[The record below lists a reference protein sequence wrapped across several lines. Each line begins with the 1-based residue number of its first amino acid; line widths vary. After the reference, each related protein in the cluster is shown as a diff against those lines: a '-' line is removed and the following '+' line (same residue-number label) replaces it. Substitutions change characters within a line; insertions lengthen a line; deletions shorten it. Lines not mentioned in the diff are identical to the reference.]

1 MATPGQTERDC
12 DDLDPFLHPAEFFL
26 RHLPVI
32 NHAIHAAS
40 RRASLRDE
48 ELDDFASHLKLKL
61 IEDDYAVIRKYEQRS
76 SFMAFISVVIQRAL
90 LDYRI
95 AQWGKWHAS
104 AQARRLGDVGVT
116 IEAILV
122 RDGKTIDEALPALLR
137 RWPDLTRDR
146 VREMLDTLPARTLR
160 PRDVNLDEAAAA
172 IGATAESID
181 DAAFESDRLELS
193 RRIGAVVRETMTEL
207 DESGRAIFRLRFQG
221 GMSVADISRTL
232 KIDQKPLY
240 RRIQRALTAL
250 RERLEAAGIT
260 SDAAIEV
267 LASRNADLDFGFDD
281 RSMHE

>member
-1 MATPGQTERDC
+1 MAKTSGTGRNC
-12 DDLDPFLHPAEFFL
+12 DDLDPSLQPGEFFL
-26 RHLPVI
+26 RHLDVI
-32 NHAIHAAS
+32 NHAIRVAC
-40 RRASLRDE
+40 RRASLRDG
-48 ELDDFASHLKLKL
+48 ELDDFASHLRLKL
-61 IEDDYAVIRKYEQRS
+61 IEGDYAVIRKYEQRS

-104 AQARRLGDVGVT
+104 TQARRLGDVGIT

-137 RWPDLTRDR
+137 RWPELTRDR
-146 VREMLDTLPARTLR
+146 VRGILDTLPARTLR
-160 PRDVNLDEAAAA
+160 PRDVSLDEAADA
-172 IGATAESID
+172 IGATAESIGE
-181 DAAFESDRLELS
+181 AAFEADRLELS
-193 RRIGAVVRETMTEL
+193 RRIGAIVRETMNDL
-207 DESGRAIFRLRFQG
+207 DECSRAIFRLRFQG
-221 GMSVADISRTL
+221 GMSVADVSRTL

-240 RRIQRALTAL
+240 RRIQHALAAL